1 MSETPPITIVVAD
14 DHPIFRVGVRKLL
27 ELDSGFRVVGEAE
40 DGRMAVSMARD
51 LRPDVLLLDV
61 AMPALDGLEALP
73 GLLTAS
79 PETKILLVTA
89 GIGQMDLMRA
99 LQLGARGVLMKE
111 AATRL
116 LPQAVRSVVTGAY
129 WVGPEAVSDL
139 VDALKGLADASPER
153 RFGLTKREIEVV
165 AAVAAGQSNREIAT
179 RFAISE
185 QTVKHHLTSIFDKTG
200 VSTRLEL
207 ALFALK
213 HQLVED
219 AR

>member
-73 GLLTAS
+73 ELMTAS

-99 LQLGARGVLMKE
+99 LQMGARGVLMKE

-139 VDALKGLADASPER
+139 VEALKGLADATPER